1 MADTKI
7 SAMTL
12 MGDGVLADA
21 DEFPVAD
28 ATALTSDLAV
38 TALQLRA
45 YLGMGLRNANT
56 ADVAVAAATSV
67 YLTGSSIA
75 VPVGKLRIGTVFK
88 WSLTFSKTAAGVA
101 TRQHFL
107 RIGTAGTTADA
118 AIITHTSPVPT
129 AVTDQGIL
137 EIVAVIR
144 GPLSASCILA
154 SSWFFAHATTGS
166 TGLSSVNEVEVQ
178 QITSAAFDAT
188 TANLI
193 VGLSCTT
200 GASEVLTYQ
209 VVTATAE
216 FL

>member
-7 SAMTL
+7 SDMTL

-28 ATALTSDLAV
+28 VTALTSDLAV

-45 YLGMGLRNANT
+45 YLGMALRNAAT
-56 ADVAVAAATSV
+56 AAQSPAAATST

-75 VPVGKLRIGTVFK
+75 VPVGKLRVGTVFR
-88 WSLTFSKTAAGVA
+88 WTLNYTKTAAGTA
-101 TRQHFL
+101 ARSFFI

-118 AIITHTSPVPT
+118 AIITLTTEAGT
-129 AVTDQGIL
+129 AATDVGSMVVTAT
-137 EIVAVIR
+137 VR

-154 SSWFFAHATTGS
+154 AAAPYQHNTTGS
-166 TGLSSVNEVEVQ
+166 TGLSATNEVGVLNV
-178 QITSAAFDAT
+178 ISSTWDAT
-188 TANLI
+188 VANLI

-200 GASEVLTYQ
+200 GTAEVLTFDT
-209 VVTATAE
+209 VTVEA
-216 FL
+216 FNL